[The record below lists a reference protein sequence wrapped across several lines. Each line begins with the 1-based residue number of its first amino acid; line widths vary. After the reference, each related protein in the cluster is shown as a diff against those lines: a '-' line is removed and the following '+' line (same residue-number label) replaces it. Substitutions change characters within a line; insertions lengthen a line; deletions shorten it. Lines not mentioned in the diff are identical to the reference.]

1 MHGDRLRFFS
11 SVFIIAQSDTRNREY
26 LISWLQEISLEQLL
40 FELGTFYEPLAFKDR
55 YFLERTS
62 LFYKSLLPVLT
73 FVTCEVP
80 YLADGFLHKLC
91 PCFDILFA
99 QSEVTP
105 RNKFV
110 VIVAVAINYCY
121 NYNLRKK

>member
-62 LFYKSLLPVLT
+62 LFYKSLPPVLT
-73 FVTCEVP
+73 FVTCEDP
-80 YLADGFLHKLC
+80 YLADRFLHKLC
-91 PCFDILFA
+91 PCFDILF
-99 QSEVTP
+99 S
-105 RNKFV
+105 
-110 VIVAVAINYCY
+110 
-121 NYNLRKK
+121 